1 MITLYTSPSCASCR
15 KARTW
20 LEENNIQYLEKNIFK
35 ESLTLNELKAILSL
49 TENGTEEII
58 SFRSQVFHNLDIT
71 IEDMVL
77 GELLQLILENPGLIR
92 RPILIDE
99 KRLQIGFNEEDIRRF
114 LPRDVRKLELKKL
127 QEKLPISYWINLKQ
141 HYFLLSYF
149 VKVELY
155 DFYEVFF
162 LIQI

>member
-20 LEENNIQYLEKNIFK
+20 LEGNNIQYLEKNIFK
-35 ESLTLNELKAILSL
+35 EPLTIHELKAILSL

-58 SFRSQVFHNLDIT
+58 SFRSQIFHNLNIDID
-71 IEDMVL
+71 DMAL
-77 GELLQLILENPGLIR
+77 GELLHLILENPGLIR

-127 QEKLPISYWINLKQ
+127 QEKLPISY
-141 HYFLLSYF
+141 
-149 VKVELY
+149 
-155 DFYEVFF
+155 
-162 LIQI
+162 

>member
-35 ESLTLNELKAILSL
+35 ESLTEYELKAILSL

-58 SFRSQVFHNLDIT
+58 SFRSQIFHDINIDMDNLT
-71 IEDMVL
+71 L
-77 GELLQLILENPGLIR
+77 KELFHLILKNPGLIR

-114 LPRDVRKLELKKL
+114 LPRDIRKLELKKL
-127 QEKLPISYWINLKQ
+127 QEKLPISY
-141 HYFLLSYF
+141 
-149 VKVELY
+149 
-155 DFYEVFF
+155 
-162 LIQI
+162 

>member
-35 ESLTLNELKAILSL
+35 EPLTLNELKAILSL

-58 SFRSQVFHNLDIT
+58 SFRSQIFHNLDIT
-71 IEDMVL
+71 IDDMVL

-127 QEKLPISYWINLKQ
+127 QEKLPINY
-141 HYFLLSYF
+141 
-149 VKVELY
+149 
-155 DFYEVFF
+155 
-162 LIQI
+162 

>member
-20 LEENNIQYLEKNIFK
+20 LEENNIDYLEKNIFK
-35 ESLTLNELKAILSL
+35 EPLTINELKRILSL
-49 TENGTEEII
+49 TESGTEEII
-58 SFRSQVFHNLDIT
+58 SFRSQVFHNLNIS
-71 IEDMVL
+71 IEDMAL
-77 GELLQLILENPGLIR
+77 GELLHLILKNPGLIR

-127 QEKLPISYWINLKQ
+127 QEKLPIGY
-141 HYFLLSYF
+141 
-149 VKVELY
+149 
-155 DFYEVFF
+155 
-162 LIQI
+162 

>member
-35 ESLTLNELKAILSL
+35 ESLTEYELKAILSL

-58 SFRSQVFHNLDIT
+58 SFRSQIFHDINIDMDNLT
-71 IEDMVL
+71 L
-77 GELLQLILENPGLIR
+77 KELFRLILKNPGLIR

-114 LPRDVRKLELKKL
+114 LPRDIRKLELKKL
-127 QEKLPISYWINLKQ
+127 QEKLPISY
-141 HYFLLSYF
+141 
-149 VKVELY
+149 
-155 DFYEVFF
+155 
-162 LIQI
+162 

>member
-20 LEENNIQYLEKNIFK
+20 LEENNIRYLEKNIFK
-35 ESLTLNELKAILSL
+35 EPLTEYELKAILSL

-58 SFRSQVFHNLDIT
+58 SFRSQVFHDINM
-71 IEDMVL
+71 DMNDMTL
-77 GELLQLILENPGLIR
+77 KELFHLILENPGLIR

-114 LPRDVRKLELKKL
+114 LPRDIRKLELKKL
-127 QEKLPISYWINLKQ
+127 QEKLPISY
-141 HYFLLSYF
+141 
-149 VKVELY
+149 
-155 DFYEVFF
+155 
-162 LIQI
+162 